1 MLRSKMTFITTPSCR
16 CAAQIGTT
24 LDTLITI
31 ATISLRLLGSWN
43 SVGCLQAVI
52 CGEFTLGTAVKTWE
66 EDTYEEGEICESQ
79 IINEPF
85 GDAIRRFNTSCLHW
99 YLMTAVSGILAQS
112 SMFHL

>member
-1 MLRSKMTFITTPSCR
+1 MLRSKMTFITTPSCT
-16 CAAQIGTT
+16 CSAQVGTT

-66 EDTYEEGEICESQ
+66 EDTYEEGEIWSLKSSASRLAML
-79 IINEPF
+79 F
-85 GDAIRRFNTSCLHW
+85 DDSIRPAYT
-99 YLMTAVSGILAQS
+99 GI
-112 SMFHL
+112 